1 MAEMKYPLPLQKL
14 IALLKKIPGVGQ
26 RTAERYAFQMIQW
39 KDSDLSN
46 LAYTLAN
53 LKIDLIPCPECGAL
67 KDASDCNYCNNPRRD
82 QRTLCIVSSPKDIFA
97 IENTAIFNGVYHVMP
112 GLLSPIDGL
121 GPEEMKF
128 ELLKSRIESLKI
140 REVILAL
147 DSTVEGDATALF
159 LKRELAKLDVV
170 ISRLALGMPLG
181 SSLDYIDEGTL
192 SQALSARLP
201 I

>member
-1 MAEMKYPLPLQKL
+1 MKYPLPLQRL
-14 IALLKKIPGVGQ
+14 ITLLKKFPGVGQ

-39 KDSDLSN
+39 KEIDLTT
-46 LAYTLAN
+46 LASSLAN
-53 LKIDLIPCPECGAL
+53 LKNDLTACTACGAL
-67 KDASDCNYCNNPRRD
+67 KDSIQCMFCHNPGRD
-82 QRTLCIVSSPKDIFA
+82 KKTLCIVSSPKDIFA
-97 IENTAIFNGVYHVMP
+97 IENTSIFNGLYHVMP

-128 ELLKSRIESLKI
+128 DELKDRIETLGV

-147 DSTVEGDATALF
+147 DSTLEGDATALF
-159 LKRELAKLDVV
+159 LKRELEKLN
-170 ISRLALGMPLG
+170 IILSRLALGMPLG
-181 SSLDYIDEGTL
+181 SSLDFIDEGTL

>member
-1 MAEMKYPLPLQKL
+1 MKYPIPLQKL
-14 IALLKKIPGVGQ
+14 ITLLKKIPGVGQ

-39 KDSDLSN
+39 KESDLSN

-53 LKIDLIPCPECGAL
+53 LKNDLTPCPECGAL
-67 KDASDCNYCNNPRRD
+67 KDELKCPFCNDPKRD
-82 QRTLCIVSSPKDIFA
+82 KKTLCIVSSPKDIFA
-97 IENTAIFNGVYHVMP
+97 IENTSIFNGIYHVMP

-128 ELLKSRIESLKI
+128 ETLKQRIETLHI

-159 LKRELAKLDVV
+159 LKRELGKLDVLL
-170 ISRLALGMPLG
+170 SRLALGMPLG
-181 SSLDYIDEGTL
+181 SSLDFIDEGTL